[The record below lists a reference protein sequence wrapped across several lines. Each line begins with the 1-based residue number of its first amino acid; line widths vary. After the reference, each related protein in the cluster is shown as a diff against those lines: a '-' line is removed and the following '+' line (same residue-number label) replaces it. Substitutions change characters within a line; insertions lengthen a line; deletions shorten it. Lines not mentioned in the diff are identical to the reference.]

1 MFHFVFKLGMTMKKM
16 TRNITCIFCVFAVL
30 LSSCSS
36 RKPFRDNQ
44 QSVYNV
50 ADRRS
55 LESADYDKD
64 VFESIREDILN
75 DSEIKRFS
83 HVNVNVYNGA
93 VLLTGEVMNEAFK
106 SKIIEAVRIVKYVK
120 IVHDNL
126 VVDYPSDNLSRANDR
141 RIGQNIRQALTQIRT
156 IPDFDSSLV
165 RVITE
170 QGTVYLMGRV
180 HRDEGLVVIN
190 VVRTEPDIRQLI
202 TVFDYID

>member
-1 MFHFVFKLGMTMKKM
+1 MTMKKM
-16 TRNITCIFCVFAVL
+16 TRNIIFIFCVFAVL

-55 LESADYDKD
+55 PESAEYDKD
-64 VFESIREDILN
+64 ISEAIREDILS

-106 SKIIEAVRIVKYVK
+106 SKIVEAVRIVKNVK

-156 IPDFDSSLV
+156 IPGFDSSLV